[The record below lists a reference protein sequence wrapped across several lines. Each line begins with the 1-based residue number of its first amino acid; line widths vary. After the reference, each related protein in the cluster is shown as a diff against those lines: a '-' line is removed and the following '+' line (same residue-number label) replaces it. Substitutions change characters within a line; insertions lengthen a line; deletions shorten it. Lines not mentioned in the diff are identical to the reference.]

1 MLATGS
7 NTIQYIHQSIV
18 FDLNNLQ
25 TTFFCI
31 CLLKSALFN
40 CLFIP
45 FCFAFDT
52 NNYLALHTR

>member
-52 NNYLALHTR
+52 KFI